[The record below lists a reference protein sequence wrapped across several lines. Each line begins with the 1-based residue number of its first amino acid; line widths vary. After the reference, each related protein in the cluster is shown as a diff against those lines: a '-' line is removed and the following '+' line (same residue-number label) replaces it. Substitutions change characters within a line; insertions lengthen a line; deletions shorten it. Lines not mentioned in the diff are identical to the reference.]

1 MYLVRRP
8 NSTDFYALKKIPT
21 SMISTDQ
28 QKIRLLAEKTIL
40 LENASSFLCRGFEAF
55 ETPAEIGLLQE
66 YIDGRALY
74 ECVWKYRDSGRFPE
88 NVAKFF
94 AVQLVLALRDLHARG
109 YIHRD
114 FKSGNV
120 LVGKNGFVKVIDFG
134 LSKNVVEGG
143 EAGGDSERTQSL
155 CGTPYIM
162 APEMFFRKPYGY
174 AVDWWSLGV
183 VIYEM
188 VVGHP
193 PWEYQCPTDS
203 TMGEYFQRIKR
214 KTESLF
220 FEDDEKSTNS
230 LSSELK
236 SLISALLQI
245 DPCKRLG
252 RNGAPEVI
260 NHSWFT
266 DIDWTKFERN
276 EFPLVVPY
284 DFDSDYNPARV
295 RHYEGQESI
304 SSAESIDPEDNAKYF
319 AGF

>member
-1 MYLVRRP
+1 
-8 NSTDFYALKKIPT
+8 
-21 SMISTDQ
+21 MIVTEQ
-28 QKIRLLAEKTIL
+28 QKARLQAEKVIL
-40 LENASSFLCRGFEAF
+40 LEGASPFVCRGFEVF
-55 ETPAEIGLLQE
+55 ETTAEVALLQE

-74 ECVWKYRDSGRFPE
+74 ECVWKYRDTGTFPE
-88 NVAKFF
+88 GVAKFF
-94 AVQLVLALRDLHARG
+94 VVQLVLALRDLHARG

-120 LVGKNGFVKVIDFG
+120 LIGKDGFAKVIDFG
-134 LSKNVVEGG
+134 LSKKVAEGG
-143 EAGGDSERTQSL
+143 EGSGASERTQSL

-203 TMGEYFQRIKR
+203 TMDEYFQRIKR
-214 KTESLF
+214 KAESLF
-220 FEDDEKSTNS
+220 LEDDAKTTNP
-230 LSSELK
+230 LSSDLK

-245 DPCKRLG
+245 DPHKRLG

-260 NHSWFT
+260 NHAWFS
-266 DIDWTKFERN
+266 DIDWPQCERK
-276 EFPLVVPY
+276 ELSFAVPY
-284 DFDSDYNPARV
+284 DFSGDYNPARV
-295 RHYEGQESI
+295 RPCQGQESL